1 MGSLRIKL
9 GALAFAGAALAAAS
23 ALAWGATGH
32 RMIGV
37 LAVQALPAELPG
49 FLRTPEAAE
58 RVGELAREPDRWK
71 SSGKVHDSDRDPA
84 HYINLDDQGLTEAG
98 MALEALPPTHGDYEA
113 AAAAAGRDLSHLGY
127 LPYAL
132 QDGFQQLAKDFAYWR
147 VDKAAVRVAAD
158 PAHRV
163 WFEKDAAAREQL
175 ILRDLGVF
183 AHYVGDASQ
192 PLHVTIHYNGWGP
205 GPNPG
210 RFTNGRTTH
219 ADFEGAFVQANLAPE
234 AVRARMSPFRD
245 CRCTL
250 ETRIRLYL
258 LATHAQV
265 EPFYRLEK
273 AGGFVDGDRRGV
285 DFAAD
290 RLAAGA
296 TELRDLVVLA
306 WRASAE
312 VGVGYPQL
320 TVNDVEAGR
329 VDPFDALYGK
339 D

>member
-1 MGSLRIKL
+1 MSVRIPL
-9 GALAFAGAALAAAS
+9 GVLAFAVVLLAAAS
-23 ALAWGATGH
+23 ALAWGSTGH

-37 LAVQALPAELPG
+37 LAMQALPAELPA
-49 FLRTPEAAE
+49 FLRTPQAAE
-58 RVGELAREPDRWK
+58 QVGELAREPDRWK

-84 HYINLDDQGLTEAG
+84 HFTNLDDQGLTEAG
-98 MALEALPPTHGDYEA
+98 MALDALPPTRADYEA
-113 AAAAAGRDLSHLGY
+113 AAVAAGRGLGHLGY

-132 QDGFQQLAKDFAYWR
+132 EDGFQQLAKDFAYWR
-147 VDKAAVRVAAD
+147 VDRAAARRTPD
-158 PAHRV
+158 PRRRA

-205 GPNPG
+205 GPNPAG
-210 RFTNGRTTH
+210 YTDSRTTH
-219 ADFEGAFVQANLAPE
+219 PDFEGAFVRANLAAE
-234 AVRARMSPFRD
+234 TVRERMAPFHD
-245 CRCTL
+245 CRCAL
-250 ETRIRLYL
+250 QRRLADYL

-273 AGGFVDGDRRGV
+273 AGGFAPGDRRGV
-285 DFAAD
+285 AFAAD

-296 TELRDLVVLA
+296 SELRDLAVLA

-312 VGVGYPQL
+312 VGVGYPQV

-329 VDPFDALYGK
+329 VDPYDSLYGK